1 MRIIAAVFSIL
12 MGFALIGT
20 WTVLFALGQVS
31 DLMTTRFQTTCL
43 LIAEAMTGL
52 SLLAAGAGTLVRAS
66 WGMPLTLAALGMLQ
80 YVATY
85 YTGILGQQ
93 GNLPGS
99 LFMGAV
105 AITTLVLL
113 GYVVPAVSRLCA
125 PKKETEASVSPDD
138 APDHVVRES

>member
-12 MGFALIGT
+12 MGCALIGT
-20 WTVLFALGQVS
+20 WTVLFALGHVS

-52 SLLAAGAGTLVRAS
+52 SLIAAGAGTIVRAS
-66 WGMPLTLAALGMLQ
+66 WGMPLTLVSLGMLQ

-93 GNLPGS
+93 GSLPGS

-105 AITTLVLL
+105 AVATLAIL
-113 GYVVPAVSRLCA
+113 GYVVPAASRLCA
-125 PKKETEASVSPDD
+125 SKKLTEPTVSPDG
-138 APDHVVRES
+138 PIM

>member
-1 MRIIAAVFSIL
+1 MRIITAVFSIL
-12 MGFALIGT
+12 MGCALIGT
-20 WTVLFALGQVS
+20 WTVLFAQGQVS

-52 SLLAAGAGTLVRAS
+52 SLIAAGAGTIVRAS
-66 WGMPLTLAALGMLQ
+66 WGMPLTLVSLGMLQ

-93 GNLPGS
+93 GNLRGS

-105 AITTLVLL
+105 AITTLALL
-113 GYVVPAVSRLCA
+113 GCLVPAASRLCA
-125 PKKETEASVSPDD
+125 SKKVTEPTG
-138 APDHVVRES
+138 VR